1 MPENDISDFPL
12 PFLPKMQAYLNA
24 LVDDTVDNTEG
35 VKVEV
40 NSFHGTIGDF
50 LILLMEVIE
59 ELQTLGHVLKKR
71 RRKLTAGP

>member
-1 MPENDISDFPL
+1 
-12 PFLPKMQAYLNA
+12 MQAYLNG
-24 LVDDTVDNTEG
+24 LVDDTVNNTEG

-40 NSFHGTIGDF
+40 NSFDCTIGDF

-71 RRKLTAGP
+71 NRKLTAGP